1 MERKEANFF
10 SAQKRLWA
18 GIFDYGGTST
28 RKEYWFAF
36 LFHAILGVFA
46 FFCLLLSV
54 GLFLLQDWLDAY
66 ILLTIAHYIL
76 LIPAILIFIYLCLS
90 IIPWIPLTVRR
101 LRDAGKSGWW
111 TILLLFVG
119 IGHIILLFLCAL
131 GSTIGGVAFF
141 AANNRAPSV
150 YGPPDWYNSYNPQNN
165 VPDPVYGPPYDPN
178 DNINGDVYGPPDWFD
193 PSYNEPQTEYG
204 PPVWIEDDNDDYD
217 PSNYDTVPM
226 YGPPPFDEDEYVP
239 QNNDNQNVYGPPSWF
254 NDDDDDDFDPDVNI
268 NEDVYGPPEWFEGN
282 DDTEGLNID
291 PLEEDDF
298 NVDINMQPTV
308 YGPPDWFE

>member
-1 MERKEANFF
+1 MEKKEANFF

-66 ILLTIAHYIL
+66 ILLTIVHYIL

-150 YGPPDWYNSYNPQNN
+150 YGPPEWFD
-165 VPDPVYGPPYDPN
+165 PDVNINDGVYGPPGPDIFNPDDNETPN
-178 DNINGDVYGPPDWFD
+178 VYGPPEWFDDDDDFD
-193 PSYNEPQTEYG
+193 PSINDSEPL
-204 PPVWIEDDNDDYD
+204 
-217 PSNYDTVPM
+217 
-226 YGPPPFDEDEYVP
+226 YGPPPFDEDDYDP
-239 QNNDNQNVYGPPSWF
+239 NINQNEDVYGPPEWL
-254 NDDDDDDFDPDVNI
+254 NDPDEYDPEVNL
-268 NEDVYGPPEWFEGN
+268 NEDVYGPPEWFEENEN
-282 DDTEGLNID
+282 DFDVDLNM
-291 PLEEDDF
+291 E
-298 NVDINMQPTV
+298 PTV